1 MSDLLT
7 YFDSPIDFYDFP
19 LLAFYMHHKSLTP
32 AEKAQEIFIISS
44 LAGFGFMNIMLFTK
58 IFTTR

>member
-1 MSDLLT
+1 M
-7 YFDSPIDFYDFP
+7 DFYDYP